1 MVGRG
6 VLLIVLVGVVLFGGV
21 VTVVAKPRKNKAEEK
36 IYKLKYEKDRS
47 HCITAAMT
55 RVPCSVNVAFV
66 FQLFWIPS
74 FNCVHKLLDTHTK
87 RINTFFLFSTP
98 TLNLNVTHFN

>member
-21 VTVVAKPRKNKAEEK
+21 VTVVVKPRKNKAEEK

-55 RVPCSVNVAFV
+55 RVPCSVNDT
-66 FQLFWIPS
+66 
-74 FNCVHKLLDTHTK
+74 LDGGLWLPGENQVKCLHRYIGEHCYGK
-87 RINTFFLFSTP
+87 CK
-98 TLNLNVTHFN
+98 